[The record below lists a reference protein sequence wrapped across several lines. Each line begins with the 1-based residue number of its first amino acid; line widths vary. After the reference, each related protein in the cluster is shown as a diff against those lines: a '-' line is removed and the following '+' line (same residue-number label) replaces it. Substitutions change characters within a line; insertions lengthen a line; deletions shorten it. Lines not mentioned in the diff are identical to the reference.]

1 MEINSVRQAL
11 NEKATNTKNTLP
23 EVLNPEAL
31 KKINYTFSKTHS
43 YEGNTHDIYEPDI
56 GCKVNDFK

>member
-23 EVLNPEAL
+23 EGLNPEAL
-31 KKINYTFSKTHS
+31 KKIKATFINAHNL
-43 YEGNTHDIYEPDI
+43 EGNTHDIYEPDI
-56 GCKVNDFK
+56 GCKVNDFR